1 MAVSRVKTS
10 SVLQGFPKY
19 RSMLA
24 GNSAYNPSSFESIA
38 STTLS
43 GSSSTITF
51 SSIPSTYQHLQL
63 RFTTR
68 DTATGTAQA
77 DVRLRFN
84 NVSTSSYVIHY
95 LNGDGATAI
104 ASYAA
109 ANTYLDIYAGAP
121 RAGTTAN
128 TFSGAIVDIHDYA
141 STTKNKTVRSF
152 SGTDLNGSGNVTLQ
166 SGLFLN
172 TSAISRIDIVS
183 DGTAFASGSV
193 FALYGIKG

>member
-1 MAVSRVKTS
+1 MSPILDSIGSVKGYGWGAIS
-10 SVLQGFPKY
+10 EPVP
-19 RSMLA
+19 
-24 GNSAYNPSSFESIA
+24 SFESIA
-38 STTLS
+38 TATPN
-43 GSSSTITF
+43 GVSSVTF

-68 DTATGTAQA
+68 DTATGTAKA

-128 TFSGAIVDIHDYA
+128 TFSGAILDIHDYV

-172 TSAISRIDIVS
+172 TSAISIIDIVS
-183 DGTAFASGSV
+183 DGNAFASGSV
-193 FALYGIKG
+193 FALYGIKGA